1 MRNKNQCRR
10 GVRRLLVIAKGTK
23 YRLGKLC
30 MKREDRAK
38 QFLPFDAMKGLG
50 EAMRRQEELA
60 ERRERIE
67 QGEEDA
73 AEVSAVLSRLSRGDR
88 VNVTFFREGQYL
100 TRSGVVTVFDEV
112 KRMLR
117 VGEEWIAFDD
127 LFAIEITAFRS

>member
-1 MRNKNQCRR
+1 
-10 GVRRLLVIAKGTK
+10 
-23 YRLGKLC
+23 
-30 MKREDRAK
+30 
-38 QFLPFDAMKGLG
+38 
-50 EAMRRQEELA
+50 MRRQEELA